1 MPDRKLSQLPETTSF
16 SGDDIIP
23 LVDISETQTK
33 KIKLS
38 HIVSRENHVG
48 TIPSSVISDFNTAVD
63 TRISSSSLVLTSDE
77 RTKLSG
83 IATGATANE
92 TDANLKDRA
101 NHTGTQTAS
110 TISDFDTAV
119 DARIDTSEGAGH
131 GTGSVTL
138 HNDVSD
144 AGSGSIITSDERTK
158 LSNIATGATANASD
172 ADLKDRANHTG
183 TQTLSTISDAGTSA
197 SLDVASEGDA
207 SNAQVVKGNDT
218 RLTDARHP
226 ILP

>member
-144 AGSGSIITSDERTK
+144 AGTSDERTK